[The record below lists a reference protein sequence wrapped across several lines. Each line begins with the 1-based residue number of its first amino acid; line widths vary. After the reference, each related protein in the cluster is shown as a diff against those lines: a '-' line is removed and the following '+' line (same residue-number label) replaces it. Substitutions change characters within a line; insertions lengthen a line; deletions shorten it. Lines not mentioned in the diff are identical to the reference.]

1 MIINSK
7 QFGLNLLAIDQI
19 ELCKATGSSTGA
31 KVDKFKQ
38 YNIPAFMAADI
49 DVPLITG
56 CVCNMECVLEDSF
69 KAGDHTIFVGKIVR
83 LHALDNK
90 KPLLAFR
97 HNYHSLGKVTGK
109 F

>member
-1 MIINSK
+1 M
-7 QFGLNLLAIDQI
+7 NLLAVDQI

-31 KVDKFKQ
+31 QVDKFDQ
-38 YNIPAFMAADI
+38 YNIPTFKAADI
-49 DVPLITG
+49 DVPLIEG

-69 KAGDHTIFVGKIVR
+69 NAGDHTIFVGKVVR
-83 LHALDNK
+83 LHTLKDK